1 MIAIA
6 NDFYLFG
13 AAVLQPSLQYF
24 RLRPTSTCM
33 ARERIGASLLFNHN
47 FASRLPFRRAAY
59 RKAASAWR

>member
-24 RLRPTSTCM
+24 STS
-33 ARERIGASLLFNHN
+33 ADIHLYGS
-47 FASRLPFRRAAY
+47 
-59 RKAASAWR
+59 